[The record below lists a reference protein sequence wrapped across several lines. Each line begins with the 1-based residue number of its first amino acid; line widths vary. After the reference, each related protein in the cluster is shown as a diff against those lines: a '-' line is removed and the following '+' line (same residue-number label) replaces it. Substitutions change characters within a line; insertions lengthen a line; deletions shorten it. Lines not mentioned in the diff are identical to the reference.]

1 MKEIK
6 KKSSSKKLATGQKS
20 KFMLDCTAPANDNI
34 INPSGLGGEA
44 VAGPGSP
51 RALGSRALGESAVVN
66 RYPASH
72 ERAHYVNVFNIV
84 WAELTNSQEKFLQ
97 DRIKVDGKT
106 GNLGTSITVSRE
118 KNKILVTAEIP
129 FSKRYIKYLT
139 KKYLKKQQLRDF
151 LRVVA
156 NKEHSYELRYF
167 QINDE
172 AEA

>member
-1 MKEIK
+1 MKELK
-6 KKSSSKKLATGQKS
+6 KKSQLKKGTPGQKS
-20 KFMLDCTAPANDNI
+20 KFLLDCTAPANDNI
-34 INPSGLGGEA
+34 INPSGL
-44 VAGPGSP
+44 
-51 RALGSRALGESAVVN
+51 
-66 RYPASH
+66 
-72 ERAHYVNVFNIV
+72 
-84 WAELTNSQEKFLQ
+84 EKFLI

-106 GNLGTSITVSRE
+106 GNLGTNVTVTRE
-118 KNKILVTAEIP
+118 KNKIYITADIP

-156 NKEHSYELRYF
+156 NKDYSYELRYF

>member
-1 MKEIK
+1 MKALKSKSQVK
-6 KKSSSKKLATGQKS
+6 KAPVGQKS

-34 INPSGLGGEA
+34 INPSGL
-44 VAGPGSP
+44 
-51 RALGSRALGESAVVN
+51 
-66 RYPASH
+66 
-72 ERAHYVNVFNIV
+72 
-84 WAELTNSQEKFLQ
+84 EKFLQ

-106 GNLGTSITVSRE
+106 GNLGTSVTVTRE
-118 KNKILVTAEIP
+118 KNKIHVTAEVP

-156 NKEHSYELRYF
+156 NKENSYELRYF